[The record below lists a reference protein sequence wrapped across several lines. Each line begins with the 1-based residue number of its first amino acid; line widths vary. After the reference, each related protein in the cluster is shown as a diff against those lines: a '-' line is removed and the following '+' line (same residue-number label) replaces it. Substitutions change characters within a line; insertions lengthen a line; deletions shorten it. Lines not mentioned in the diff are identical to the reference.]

1 MRFWKNP
8 DYYRKQTF
16 MLFLGVVLYFVYFY
30 LNIFDI
36 SSSVTNISLDLGTY
50 RDGFKYGES
59 TIAPQFYGSVLY
71 YMTLLIILF
80 SLIISSFVTKRDLQK
95 KLLIVLILTNLGH
108 FGTHFYCKNDLQTLI
123 PIITK
128 DGDTEVIKD
137 DKGDIVGTKIK
148 RMEIKSNVELNK
160 SVYILLL
167 TPIFSYL
174 AFFFVNK
181 DLKLLKKSDRL
192 WD

>member
-8 DYYRKQTF
+8 DYYRKQTL
-16 MLFLGVVLYFVYFY
+16 MLFLGVVFYFVYFY

-36 SSSVTNISLDLGTY
+36 SSSVSNMSLDLGTY

-80 SLIISSFVTKRDLQK
+80 SLIISSFVTKRELQK
-95 KLLIVLILTNLGH
+95 KLIMVLILTNLGQ

-123 PIITK
+123 PVITK
-128 DGDTEVIKD
+128 DGETKVIKD
-137 DKGDIVGTKIK
+137 KNDEIVGTETK
-148 RMEIKSNVELNK
+148 RIEIKPTVDLNK